1 MDLAGWQ
8 FSAALNVA
16 LATIRTWIRRGRVM
30 DKTINDII
38 REVAEEEG
46 ESDDE

>member
-1 MDLAGWQ
+1 MDLAGWRYLPAK
-8 FSAALNVA
+8 SVA
-16 LATIRTWIRRGRVM
+16 SATIRTWIRRERVM

-38 REVAEEEG
+38 REIEEG